1 MWRLFVAI
9 FGAVIVRTTWSR
21 SRPLSASSSS
31 SSANAREF
39 FIVEELPAN
48 SFVCNLVTELGF
60 DRRYDPPVVDRL
72 RFSFL
77 TTPSVSDRSLFA
89 IDERSG
95 VIHTTQRIDREQL
108 CPGGVVDCVVQ
119 YDVAVK
125 PMEFFEIIKVR
136 DNNLSLGYN
145 GLLRVQ
151 VLLLQYDICYLVSK

>member
-1 MWRLFVAI
+1 M
-9 FGAVIVRTTWSR
+9 FGAVIIVRTAL
-21 SRPLSASSSS
+21 SRPHPVSSSS
-31 SSANAREF
+31 SDAREF

-48 SFVCNLVTELGF
+48 SFVCNLVSEMGF

-77 TTPSVSDRSLFA
+77 TTPAIFDRNYFA

-95 VIHTTQRIDREQL
+95 VIHTTERIDREQL

-125 PMEFFEIIKVR
+125 PMEFFEIVKVCPLR
-136 DNNLSLGYN
+136 SLFFYTKKCPFN
-145 GLLRVQ
+145 AKCQ
-151 VLLLQYDICYLVSK
+151 

>member
-1 MWRLFVAI
+1 VNRDVIVVVGLRHQLTSAMTSGAAAWRLFVATL
-9 FGAVIVRTTWSR
+9 GAAVVRSTLSKPV
-21 SRPLSASSSS
+21 PLSSSS
-31 SSANAREF
+31 SSSSDAREF
-39 FIVEELPAN
+39 LVVEELPAN

-77 TTPSVSDRSLFA
+77 TTPSVFDRNYFA
-89 IDERSG
+89 VDERSG
-95 VIHTTQRIDREQL
+95 VIHTTERIDREQL

-136 DNNLSLGYN
+136 NDDNT
-145 GLLRVQ
+145 
-151 VLLLQYDICYLVSK
+151 C

>member
-1 MWRLFVAI
+1 MAGALWRCVVVLV
-9 FGAVIVRTTWSR
+9 GAMVIVPTAL
-21 SRPLSASSSS
+21 SRPHPLSSSS
-31 SSANAREF
+31 SSSSSTDAREF

-48 SFVCNLVTELGF
+48 SFVCNLITELGF

-77 TTPSVSDRSLFA
+77 TTPTVFDRNYFA

-95 VIHTTQRIDREQL
+95 VIHTTERIDREQL

-125 PMEFFEIIKVR
+125 PMEFFEIVKVR
-136 DNNLSLGYN
+136 TTTA
-145 GLLRVQ
+145 
-151 VLLLQYDICYLVSK
+151 VLIMSK

>member
-1 MWRLFVAI
+1 MMSSTVLRLFVATL
-9 FGAVIVRTTWSR
+9 GALIVRTTLSKPV
-21 SRPLSASSSS
+21 PLSAAAAASDV
-31 SSANAREF
+31 REF

-48 SFVCNLVTELGF
+48 SFVCNLVTELGY

-77 TTPSVSDRSLFA
+77 TTPAVFDRNYFA

-95 VIHTTQRIDREQL
+95 VIHTTERIDREQL

-125 PMEFFEIIKVR
+125 PMEFFEIIKV
-136 DNNLSLGYN
+136 
-145 GLLRVQ
+145 
-151 VLLLQYDICYLVSK
+151 

>member
-1 MWRLFVAI
+1 MAIAGWRFAVVV
-9 FGAVIVRTTWSR
+9 FGAVAVQTAL
-21 SRPLSASSSS
+21 SRPRSSSS
-31 SSANAREF
+31 SSSDVREF

-77 TTPSVSDRSLFA
+77 TTPALVDRNYFA

-95 VIHTTQRIDREQL
+95 VIHTTERIDREQL

-125 PMEFFEIIKVR
+125 PMEFFEIVKVH
-136 DNNLSLGYN
+136 DNSSWPKAYFHIEEIRL
-145 GLLRVQ
+145 
-151 VLLLQYDICYLVSK
+151 I